1 LIPVFGIGNVRDKP
15 QGQTAGATGAS
26 SQPIRKPPCGC
37 QGAGK
42 QVKAEK
48 LKT

>member
-1 LIPVFGIGNVRDKP
+1 LIPVFGIGNAKETAETVL
-15 QGQTAGATGAS
+15 QTNHAAS
-26 SQPIRKPPCGC
+26 QIRPHSIWMPESGH
-37 QGAGK
+37 